1 MSTDVTG
8 RVLVG
13 VDDLTGTAPAV
24 EAALR
29 EARRVGSGLSLVH
42 AFASPP
48 AFGPSLWLDAYA
60 AALPEARDLLERQ
73 AARLRAAHDGLDI
86 DTHVVVGRPAPVL
99 IDASRTARLTVVGC
113 RGVGGFAELLL
124 GSVSAQVAAHAHS
137 PVLVIRPPG
146 HEQPPGD
153 APVLVGVDAAPA
165 CAEVVQAAFEH
176 AHARGV
182 ELVAVHCWASMDAPG
197 GDACGEHD
205 RSAPEA
211 AAQLLLDDALA
222 AAWHRYPQ
230 VRVVRRLIRT
240 GATGSALVR
249 ESAEA
254 GLVVVGSR
262 GHAGAAGVLLNSVS
276 QALLHH
282 AHCPVAVIR

>member
-1 MSTDVTG
+1 MSVDVTG

-24 EAALR
+24 EAALS
-29 EARRVGSGLSLVH
+29 EARRAGCGLSLVH
-42 AFASPP
+42 AFASSP
-48 AFGPSLWLDAYA
+48 AFGPSQWLNALA
-60 AALPEARDLLERQ
+60 AALPEAHDLLEQQ
-73 AARLRAAHDGLDI
+73 ADRLRAAHDGLDV
-86 DTHVVVGRPAPVL
+86 DTQVVVGRPAPVL
-99 IDASRTARLTVVGC
+99 IEASRTARLTVVGC
-113 RGVGGFAELLL
+113 RGVGGFTELLL

-146 HEQPPGD
+146 HEQPVSD
-153 APVLVGVDAAPA
+153 APVLVGIDGAPG

-182 ELVAVHCWASMDAPG
+182 ELVAAHCWASMEAPG
-197 GDACGEHD
+197 GDACGEYD
-205 RSAPEA
+205 RSAPEE
-211 AAQLLLDDALA
+211 AAQLLLDGALTA
-222 AAWHRYPQ
+222 ARQRYPQ

-282 AHCPVAVIR
+282 ARCPVVVIR